1 MREVGPAGQE
11 FWVMSPQADETINWD
26 AFAET
31 RSMLGDSFVRV
42 LGYFREDGTKSVA
55 EIEEAMRQRN
65 SAKLVLPAH
74 TLKGEGYQFGAEK
87 LAALAEEIEVAA
99 RHYVEIQIDPEE
111 LLEKVVQL
119 RPLFERTLAALEA
132 EASPL
137 VERRAAFG
145 SRTMGNNAFSRF

>member
-1 MREVGPAGQE
+1 MGPE
-11 FWVMSPQADETINWD
+11 ADETINWD

-31 RSMLGDSFVRV
+31 RSVLGESFVRV

-55 EIEEAMRQRN
+55 QIEAAMREHN

-74 TLKGEGYQFGAEK
+74 TLKGEGYQFGAEA

-99 RHYVEIQIDPEE
+99 RHYVEIRQDPEE

-145 SRTMGNNAFSRF
+145 SRMVGNSAFSRF

>member
-1 MREVGPAGQE
+1 MTPL
-11 FWVMSPQADETINWD
+11 ADEDINWTTFSE
-26 AFAET
+26 A
-31 RSMLGDSFVRV
+31 RSALGESFVRI
-42 LGYFREDGTKSVA
+42 LGYFREDGIKSVA
-55 EIEEAMRQRN
+55 AIESAMRERN

-87 LAALAEEIEVAA
+87 LAELAEEIEVAA
-99 RHYVEIQIDPEE
+99 RHYVEIRQDPQD

-119 RPLFERTLAALEA
+119 RPLFERTLSALER

-145 SRTMGNNAFSRF
+145 SRTMPLNSASRY

>member
-1 MREVGPAGQE
+1 M
-11 FWVMSPQADETINWD
+11 ADEDINWTT
-26 AFAET
+26 FAET
-31 RSMLGDSFVRV
+31 RAMLGESFVRV

-55 EIEEAMRQRN
+55 AIEAAMRERN
-65 SAKLVLPAH
+65 SGKLVLPAH
-74 TLKGEGYQFGAEK
+74 TLKGEGYQFGADR

-99 RHYVEIQIDPEE
+99 RHYVEIRQDPEE

-119 RPLFERTLAALEA
+119 RPLFERTMAALEV

-145 SRTMGNNAFSRF
+145 SRTMGNNQFNRF

>member
-1 MREVGPAGQE
+1 M
-11 FWVMSPQADETINWD
+11 ADEDINWTT
-26 AFAET
+26 FAET
-31 RSMLGDSFVRV
+31 RSMLGESFVRV

-55 EIEEAMRQRN
+55 AIEAAMRERN

-74 TLKGEGYQFGAEK
+74 TLKGEGYQFGADR

-99 RHYVEIQIDPEE
+99 RHYVEIRQDPEE

-119 RPLFERTLAALEA
+119 RPLFERTMAALEV

-145 SRTMGNNAFSRF
+145 SRTMGNSQFNRF